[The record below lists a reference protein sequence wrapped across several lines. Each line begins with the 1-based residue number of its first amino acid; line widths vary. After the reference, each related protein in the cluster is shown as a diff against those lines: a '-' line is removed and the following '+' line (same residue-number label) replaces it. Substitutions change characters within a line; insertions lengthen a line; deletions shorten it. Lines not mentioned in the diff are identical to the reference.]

1 MYKKL
6 LLESEMKNE
15 ARIRDIQ
22 NGFKIQIKRLLDEKE
37 QDAKYAQSQKEL
49 LENRIAE
56 LEQILNDLKEKYDHQ
71 GK

>member
-22 NGFKIQIKRLLDEKE
+22 SGFKIQIKRLLEEKE
-37 QDAKYAQSQKEL
+37 QDAKYAQSEKEL

-56 LEQILNDLKEKYDHQ
+56 LE
-71 GK
+71 

>member
-22 NGFKIQIKRLLDEKE
+22 SGFKIQIKRLLEEKE

-56 LEQILNDLKEKYDHQ
+56 LE
-71 GK
+71 

>member
-15 ARIRDIQ
+15 SRLRDIQ

-37 QDAKYAQSQKEL
+37 QDAKYAQSEKEL

-56 LEQILNDLKEKYDHQ
+56 L
-71 GK
+71 